1 MQVGET
7 ALSQLQHRSLG
18 TCLALAVGV
27 VWALMT
33 PILKGVKLV
42 AFGEQWR
49 VEEEEEEEG
58 A

>member
-1 MQVGET
+1 M
-7 ALSQLQHRSLG
+7 
-18 TCLALAVGV
+18 
-27 VWALMT
+27 MT